1 MDPFVSGD
9 GILSG
14 SAGFTGSRRRRD
26 VPRAVPGRGRGILT
40 DPPAGKLAGA
50 SICRKVIRI
59 PPSREKA
66 VPAGGGWYN
75 PDWFWQFPEDL
86 RRMGADFFLR
96 TAAVMAAFIFPFLAC
111 SAPDTDTEPQA
122 CGGTHQE
129 RDAGAPREIISRNIV
144 SFELTLYDPREMS
157 RQLLPGG
164 GDPPRREDILAR
176 FMKLVKNPDGTVT
189 VEARGGSLY
198 PTARRNGLTFH
209 VRFTAPDRDYTA
221 RLQDLVVRRSLIR
234 NNGLVVHTY
243 GLPSGDGD
251 RLSVKYDSGEYI
263 YRRIN
268 TGPLLDYDTAFEIYD
283 LFRTMTRDQG
293 LDFNTK
299 GSNVQLYDDATEEF
313 LQGTWKGTHF
323 GNECTVI
330 FTGNHVRIYYG
341 GKLTDDAD
349 YVIDEGWIVPADQ
362 NGGKDRLRF
371 QGVAVM
377 SKKNSFTLSG
387 TVLRNKASSTFDLR
401 RQKEQSPAPDS
412 ADAAGGR

>member
-1 MDPFVSGD
+1 
-9 GILSG
+9 
-14 SAGFTGSRRRRD
+14 
-26 VPRAVPGRGRGILT
+26 
-40 DPPAGKLAGA
+40 
-50 SICRKVIRI
+50 
-59 PPSREKA
+59 
-66 VPAGGGWYN
+66 
-75 PDWFWQFPEDL
+75 
-86 RRMGADFFLR
+86 
-96 TAAVMAAFIFPFLAC
+96 
-111 SAPDTDTEPQA
+111 
-122 CGGTHQE
+122 
-129 RDAGAPREIISRNIV
+129 
-144 SFELTLYDPREMS
+144 
-157 RQLLPGG
+157 
-164 GDPPRREDILAR
+164 
-176 FMKLVKNPDGTVT
+176 MKLVKNPDGTVT